1 VSLDS
6 YAILPADYRRG
17 ACKLKFNDLLQK
29 LTHYKAVLEVIIA
42 GQNCLL
48 LWDIFFRH
56 ETVQWG
62 KLAFSFASLLVLLVI
77 VFINYKASHVKVQST
92 IPPVNSPAIEMRK
105 AGLDRIRL
113 LLRRG
118 DYLVG
123 NVPSAGATGSDFC
136 RFWSELM
143 QQWSQEAGTLLS
155 DTWGGEA
162 MNDLFSVR
170 GVQFD
175 LPNARVH
182 PEALANYHQFNRW
195 LENLERL
202 RQTLPRS

>member
-1 VSLDS
+1 V
-6 YAILPADYRRG
+6 
-17 ACKLKFNDLLQK
+17 KFNDLLQK
-29 LTHYKAVLEVIIA
+29 LEHHKVVLEVIIA

-62 KLAFSFASLLVLLVI
+62 KLTFSFASLLVLFVI
-77 VFINYKASHVKVQST
+77 VFINYKAAHATVQSEAVPVKLPT
-92 IPPVNSPAIEMRK
+92 IEVRK
-105 AGLDRIRL
+105 AALDRIRTL
-113 LLRRG
+113 LKRG
-118 DYLVG
+118 DYLAG
-123 NVPSAGATGSDFC
+123 HVPSAGATGSDFC
-136 RFWSELM
+136 RFWGELM

-162 MNDLFSVR
+162 MNDLFSIR
-170 GVQFD
+170 GLQFD
-175 LPNARVH
+175 LPNPRVH

-202 RQTLPRS
+202 RQTLPKS